1 VRKNPFML
9 RESQH
14 ERDGII
20 GNSSTYPLVQRVEGR
35 VAIFS
40 HDR

>member
-1 VRKNPFML
+1 MF

-20 GNSSTYPLVQRVEGR
+20 NNSSTYPLVLRPVEGR
-35 VAIFS
+35 ATIFS
-40 HDR
+40 HEDREA